1 MSESFIK
8 QQAEVRN
15 NLVAQ
20 MRDVLDSASAEERGL
35 SAEELQK
42 VERIEADITRA
53 DQAIEAAQRN
63 ADRTE
68 EARAAAEGI
77 EIIDEPAGNVDVFRS
92 LARGEIREHN
102 FGPLEARATLV
113 PSSNTVRTDFLG
125 EVAELARMVGP
136 MLDLS
141 TVYSRN
147 SGESLTIP
155 TLTAYSTAAQY
166 AAGSAISDDEPTF
179 SSVTLAPKKQ
189 AFIIKVASELATD
202 ASFGLNDLLVSQ
214 AGNAIGTRVNYLA
227 TVGTGVSETE
237 GVVTAAASAV
247 AAGTASLTAEN
258 LIDLYYSLDGAA
270 RQLGTTFMANG
281 STIAAIRKLQDGA
294 GNYIWSPATSGAGQT
309 VLGASLVE
317 NPAMANIGTGERSV
331 VAGHIPSYAL
341 LTTGLVTS
349 VSQDAYFG
357 SDEIGYRFTYR
368 FDGKLTHAAHV
379 KAIVHA

>member
-1 MSESFIK
+1 MSESFIA

-20 MRDVLDSASAEERGL
+20 MRDVLDAASAEERGL
-35 SAEELQK
+35 SAEEIQK

-53 DQAIEAAQRN
+53 DEQIATAQRLN
-63 ADRTE
+63 ERTE
-68 EARAAAEGI
+68 EARAAAEGVTII
-77 EIIDEPAGNVDVFRS
+77 EEPADQNVFRS

-102 FGPLEARATLV
+102 FGPMEARATLV
-113 PSSNTVRTDFLG
+113 PSSNTVRVDFLG
-125 EVAELARMVGP
+125 EVMELARAIGP

-141 TVYSRN
+141 TVYSRE

-166 AAGSAISDDEPTF
+166 AAGSAISESSPSL

-189 AFIIKVASELATD
+189 AFIIKVSSELATD
-202 ASFGLNDLLVSQ
+202 ASFNLDSLLVSQ
-214 AGNAIGTRVNYLA
+214 AGNAIGTRVNSLA

-247 AAGTASLTAEN
+247 AAGTASLTADN
-258 LIDLYYSLDGAA
+258 LIDLYYSLDSAA
-270 RQLGTTFMANG
+270 RSLGTTFMANG

-294 GNYIWSPATSGAGQT
+294 GNYIWNPATNGGGQT
-309 VLGASLVE
+309 VLGAPLVE
-317 NPAMANIGTGERSV
+317 NPAMANIGTGVRSV
-331 VAGHIPSYAL
+331 VAGYIPSYAL

-349 VSQDAYFG
+349 VSDAAYFAN
-357 SDEIGYRFTYR
+357 DEIGYRFTYR
-368 FDGKLTHAAHV
+368 FDGKLTHDAHV